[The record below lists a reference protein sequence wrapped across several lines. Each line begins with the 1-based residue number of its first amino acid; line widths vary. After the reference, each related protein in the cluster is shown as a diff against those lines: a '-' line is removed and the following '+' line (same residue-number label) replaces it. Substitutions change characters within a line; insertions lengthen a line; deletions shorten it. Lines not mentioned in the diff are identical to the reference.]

1 MAKTLAVALAATL
14 LAAAGALRVPT
25 FYSSSAQLEAAINA
39 LAGGCTRTMKVDSVS
54 GTMRVVLEA
63 EAPIVEPE
71 PGKPAP
77 EPTRALLFFGEH
89 ARE

>member
-1 MAKTLAVALAATL
+1 MARSLAATL
-14 LAAAGALRVPT
+14 AAALLAAAAALRVPS
-25 FYSSSAQLEAAINA
+25 FYSSSAQLEAAVNA
-39 LAGGCTRTMKVDSVS
+39 LAGDCVRTMKVDSVS

-63 EAPIVEPE
+63 EPPIVEPE